1 MALYRDQ
8 GVALRTV
15 KLGETDRIV
24 TLFTQ
29 AHGKIR
35 AVAKGVRRPG
45 SRFGAALEPMS
56 HVAVQCY
63 EGRNLDV
70 VTQAET
76 VEVYRGLWDG
86 YRAFT
91 QAVPMLEAVDHL
103 TQEREPDIPLYR
115 MLVGALRT
123 LADSGSPVVA
133 PAFFW
138 KLLALEGFHPML
150 DACVHCGA
158 EDGPFPRFDLA
169 DGGVCCEGCGSLAGT
184 RLSPDTL
191 DLMRRILGGDLRG
204 ALDEPDGP
212 SLDELKRLG
221 VANLE
226 YHLERRL
233 RSATLLRAG

>member
-8 GVALRTV
+8 GVVLRTV

-29 AHGKIR
+29 AHGKVR

-45 SRFGAALEPMS
+45 SRFGASLEPMS
-56 HVAVQCY
+56 HVAIQCY

-76 VEVYRGLWDG
+76 LDVFKELWGG

-91 QAVPMLEAVDHL
+91 QAVPMLEATDHL
-103 TQEREPDIPLYR
+103 TEEREPDIPLYR
-115 MLVGALRT
+115 MLLGALRT
-123 LADSGSPVVA
+123 LGETASPVVA

-138 KLLALEGFHPML
+138 KILALEGFHPML
-150 DACVHCGA
+150 EACVHCGD
-158 EDGPFPRFDLA
+158 EQGPFGRFDLA
-169 DGGVCCEGCGSLAGT
+169 AGGVCCDSCGSLAGA
-184 RLSPDTL
+184 RVSPETL
-191 DLMRRILGGDLRG
+191 ALLERILGGGLRG
-204 ALDEPDGP
+204 ALHEPEGP
-212 SLDELKRLG
+212 VLSELERLG
-221 VANLE
+221 VASLE

-233 RSATLLRAG
+233 RSATLLRVS